1 MEDNIK
7 ESTQKYS
14 VFRSEVPRFDA
25 KYYGASICKEEQYN
39 INQGRKTDLATGV
52 ANSAQVLSS
61 MRGDRPRMTYA
72 KADHREDI
80 NTNVAHRK
88 TLSDTLP
95 DLGVNY
101 SVMRS
106 DTKRFAAKGNEKVP
120 LDVVYDIDCGYK
132 MGLSTAVKHSRQSFP
147 VFRSASD
154 RFGKGSFLENRAQG
168 GDGIYDTDTGHKKTL
183 SRSIADS
190 AFVLSN
196 MSSNAERFSTSGL
209 MDRSY
214 QEAQYNID
222 SGHKKTLATG
232 VEDTTLVYSNVRT
245 STERFP
251 HRQRKH
257 VAGGET
263 QYDTDCGEKKFMTTA
278 VARGEIPSAAIT
290 MMRSRAPRF
299 GKDGHGD
306 GVDGGGYNIDTA
318 HKTSM
323 SKALDTTA
331 IQYANVRTKSD
342 RFGKDFKDKKL
353 DVVYDTDTGH
363 KMSMT
368 TAVAN
373 SPICYSNMSSPVP
386 RWKAPRRD
394 SSDRKSG
401 GAGAGEF
408 YRPNERL
415 LERLYD
421 HFQKTG
427 KLKQLQVEFANS
439 ATAAS

>member
-1 MEDNIK
+1 MYHRL
-7 ESTQKYS
+7 T
-14 VFRSEVPRFDA
+14 
-25 KYYGASICKEEQYN
+25 
-39 INQGRKTDLATGV
+39 
-52 ANSAQVLSS
+52 VLS
-61 MRGDRPRMTYA
+61 RVD
-72 KADHREDI
+72 
-80 NTNVAHRK
+80 VA
-88 TLSDTLP
+88 

-154 RFGKGSFLENRAQG
+154 RFGAWLAALSCCELCAVAGASATEGATEGSGTAICLCAGKGSFLENRAQG